1 MLEIAF
7 TVPLKIH
14 QNFLGKG
21 GGGSVD
27 DYGNQKGGG
36 GHLIT
41 VDYMEGGRGLKTLKF

>member
-7 TVPLKIH
+7 TAPLKYH
-14 QNFLGKG
+14 QIFFRKE

>member
-7 TVPLKIH
+7 TAPLKYH
-14 QNFLGKG
+14 QIFFRK

-36 GHLIT
+36 SHLIT
-41 VDYMEGGRGLKTLKF
+41 VDYMEGVGV